1 MTSTKTILS
10 NRENTEVHNPLDL
23 TPATRKITSEPN
35 TIVKD
40 LGFF

>member
-1 MTSTKTILS
+1 MTSTKIILS
-10 NRENTEVHNPLDL
+10 NRVNTEVHNPLAL
-23 TPATRKITSEPN
+23 TPATRIIISEPN